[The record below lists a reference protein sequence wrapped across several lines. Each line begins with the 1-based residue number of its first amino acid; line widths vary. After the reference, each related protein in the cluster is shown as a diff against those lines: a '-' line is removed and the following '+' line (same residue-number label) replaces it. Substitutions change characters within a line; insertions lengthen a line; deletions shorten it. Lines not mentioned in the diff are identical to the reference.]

1 MIGTRTIEVIAPAE
15 AGIVLFETMNGR
27 EAMGSLFEF
36 HVDLLSKDGAIPA
49 ASLLGKPFSIELNK
63 GDSNPRWFNGM
74 IARFAFEGW
83 SGEHFQYR
91 AELRPLMWL
100 LTRTSNS
107 CIFQGKSI
115 PDVIMDLFKAKG
127 IPAKKQLGRESYATW
142 EYLVQYNETDFNFVS
157 RLMEQEGISYY
168 FTHEKGK
175 HTVVLIDALT
185 VHDPVPGHEK
195 IVFSTAGDRASDTT
209 GEHEYI
215 SSWSEALEVESG
227 AYVAKDFDFEK
238 PRAPLLSTSSAP
250 NPHDHADG
258 ELFEYP
264 GVYLD
269 NTERD
274 EYAKRRLEERQL
286 DYEQTHGSGN
296 AAGVTPGFR
305 FALTEHPAPTQNRDV
320 LVTSATYQLTSNLHI
335 TGGHDAGP
343 DFLVGFTA
351 IDSKRHFRTQVT
363 TPKPHVPGPQTAI
376 VVGPKGEE
384 IWTDKYG
391 RVKVQF
397 HWDRKG
403 EKNEKS
409 SCFVRVSQA
418 WAGAAWGSIH
428 IPRIGQE
435 VIVDFLE
442 GDPDRP
448 IITGRVYNA
457 DNMPPY
463 ELPANQT
470 QSGIKSRSTKG
481 GGPANFNEF
490 RFEDK
495 KGSEEVYLHAEKDQ
509 NIMVEQDETHH
520 VGNDRTKNIDHDE
533 TTTVGHD
540 RTETVGNDETIT
552 IGANRTETVTKDET
566 ITIDGNRTET
576 VAKEESVTIGGSRTL
591 AVGKDNSTTVGKNDS
606 TSVGG
611 KQSLDVGKDQTTSVG
626 GASTRSVTKDDSVT
640 ISGKQTTSISKDQ
653 AIDVGKKLTISAGD
667 EVTITTGEASISMK
681 KNGEIVIKGKNITLD
696 GSGKI
701 NVKASGDV
709 IIKGSKISQN

>member
-1 MIGTRTIEVIAPAE
+1 LRGPG
-15 AGIVLFETMNGR
+15 AGDTFTLTDHPLDSQNKKYLIVM
-27 EAMGSLFEF
+27 
-36 HVDLLSKDGAIPA
+36 A
-49 ASLLGKPFSIELNK
+49 AYDAHNDPF
-63 GDSNPRWFNGM
+63 DTQ
-74 IARFAFEGW
+74 
-83 SGEHFQYR
+83 SGEEASFQVSY
-91 AELRPLMWL
+91 
-100 LTRTSNS
+100 T
-107 CIFQGKSI
+107 
-115 PDVIMDLFKAKG
+115 VMDSQTTF
-127 IPAKKQLGRESYATW
+127 
-142 EYLVQYNETDFNFVS
+142 
-157 RLMEQEGISYY
+157 RL
-168 FTHEKGK
+168 
-175 HTVVLIDALT
+175 
-185 VHDPVPGHEK
+185 
-195 IVFSTAGDRASDTT
+195 
-209 GEHEYI
+209 
-215 SSWSEALEVESG
+215 
-227 AYVAKDFDFEK
+227 
-238 PRAPLLSTSSAP
+238 LLSTP
-250 NPHDHADG
+250 LPRV
-258 ELFEYP
+258 E
-264 GVYLD
+264 GV
-269 NTERD
+269 
-274 EYAKRRLEERQL
+274 
-286 DYEQTHGSGN
+286 
-296 AAGVTPGFR
+296 
-305 FALTEHPAPTQNRDV
+305 
-320 LVTSATYQLTSNLHI
+320 
-335 TGGHDAGP
+335 
-343 DFLVGFTA
+343 
-351 IDSKRHFRTQVT
+351 
-363 TPKPHVPGPQTAI
+363 QTAI
-376 VVGPKGEE
+376 VVGKAGEE

-409 SCFVRVSQA
+409 SCFFRVSQA

-509 NIMVEQDETHH
+509 NIMVEHDETHH